1 MMEWIVSS
9 SVLIL
14 VIAALRFLLKGR
26 ISLRLQYALWAFVL
40 VRLLIPF
47 SFGSTPVSVMNTALE
62 VPAVQ
67 DAALLSGID
76 EIELRDGGAVEGYQS
91 GPAAAAAPIPVANGK
106 SEAEFSR
113 MKAVLRGREIFTAI
127 WGLGSA
133 LMFLVFAASNA
144 AFRRR
149 LKQERTLLPDTPY
162 TLPVYL
168 SASVE
173 TPCLFGLFRP
183 CIYLTPA
190 AAENPTAMRHAVEH
204 ELTHFRHG
212 DHIWA
217 VMRCVCLI
225 LHWYNPLVWL
235 AVVLSRRD
243 AELACDESTILR
255 LGEEERQAYGN
266 TLIDLTC
273 EKRTAAV
280 LFRAATTMAGSKS
293 GIRER
298 ITLIARKPRT
308 LWVAAVAAVLIA
320 AAAVGCTF
328 TGAEKDGPW
337 AWAQELKAS
346 DIRSVVI
353 LDSGS
358 ELSSGETEDLISLLN
373 GTEKED
379 YTEDMQPADGTPAH
393 GLMLET
399 NSGTYYLSES
409 VSQDGTL
416 ELHYG
421 DHLWQLDG
429 EALFALV
436 ENAAALAPAAEIVDT
451 VDGVPLLDDAYA
463 RALLLLPEVESTD
476 SSRTIS
482 KDDAQRYPGTERC
495 EIEFPVYTP
504 SDPALYLIVVSYTQ
518 GEAEGAWIFE
528 ESKVLRQYAGDEL
541 DGEAQAEEDPEG
553 DGPVQDDILL
563 TGFSV
568 KADGSMEEIGQAWAE
583 AFVSQYVNALSQEN
597 PRYST
602 DAAVLK
608 CTPYASSVSVHP
620 KRLIFQMSFVCNAAD
635 PAAFE
640 QSYAGWAGPLSDE
653 RNPQYSGWMN
663 FGWYVEL
670 ELTDSSTWT
679 CIDAGT
685 GGYGG
690 WGYLNYEEAGEAG
703 FRIENMLRG
712 EIDTPEN
719 LLRVLPFVDW
729 TALDADS
736 WAQLYSFLDQYCL
749 TEGQVYGPEATRMWE
764 DVYPSDQEYRN
775 MYVIL
780 TALHADGAYAEGLRE
795 ILNKQSDY
803 APALFEACIEE
814 NLTAEQREILLSLLS
829 QPD

>member
-9 SVLIL
+9 SLLIL

-26 ISLRLQYALWAFVL
+26 ISLRLQYGLWAFVL
-40 VRLLIPF
+40 VRLLVPF

-67 DAALLSGID
+67 DAVLLSGID
-76 EIELRDGGAVEGYQS
+76 EIELKDGGVVEGYQS
-91 GPAAAAAPIPVANGK
+91 GPVAAAAPIPVANGK

-113 MKAVLRGREIFTAI
+113 MKMVLRARETFTAV
-127 WGLGSA
+127 WSLGSVV
-133 LMFLVFAASNA
+133 MFLVFAASNA
-144 AFRRR
+144 AFRRK
-149 LKQERTLLPDTPY
+149 LKQGRTLLPAALD

-173 TPCLFGLFRP
+173 TPCLFGLFQP

-190 AAENPTAMRHAVEH
+190 AVENPTTMRHAVEH
-204 ELTHFRHG
+204 EMTHFHHG
-212 DHIWA
+212 DHIWS

-255 LGEEERQAYGN
+255 LGEGERKAYGN

-280 LFRAATTMAGSKS
+280 LFRAATTMAGSRS

-298 ITLIARKPRT
+298 ITLIAKKPKT
-308 LWVAAVAAVLIA
+308 LWVTAVAAALIA

-328 TGAEKDGPW
+328 TGAEKDSPW
-337 AWAQELKAS
+337 TWSKELKTS

-358 ELSSGETEDLISLLN
+358 ELSSGETEELVSLLN
-373 GTEKED
+373 GMEKSD
-379 YTEDMQPADGTPAH
+379 YTEDKQPAGGTPTH
-393 GLMLET
+393 GLKIET

-421 DHLWQLDG
+421 EKQWQIYS
-429 EALFALV
+429 EALSALV
-436 ENAAALAPAAEIVDT
+436 GNAVALVPTEEIIDT

-518 GEAEGAWIFE
+518 GEAEG
-528 ESKVLRQYAGDEL
+528 V
-541 DGEAQAEEDPEG
+541 
-553 DGPVQDDILL
+553 
-563 TGFSV
+563 
-568 KADGSMEEIGQAWAE
+568 
-583 AFVSQYVNALSQEN
+583 
-597 PRYST
+597 
-602 DAAVLK
+602 
-608 CTPYASSVSVHP
+608 
-620 KRLIFQMSFVCNAAD
+620 
-635 PAAFE
+635 
-640 QSYAGWAGPLSDE
+640 
-653 RNPQYSGWMN
+653 
-663 FGWYVEL
+663 
-670 ELTDSSTWT
+670 
-679 CIDAGT
+679 
-685 GGYGG
+685 
-690 WGYLNYEEAGEAG
+690 
-703 FRIENMLRG
+703 
-712 EIDTPEN
+712 
-719 LLRVLPFVDW
+719 
-729 TALDADS
+729 
-736 WAQLYSFLDQYCL
+736 
-749 TEGQVYGPEATRMWE
+749 
-764 DVYPSDQEYRN
+764 
-775 MYVIL
+775 
-780 TALHADGAYAEGLRE
+780 
-795 ILNKQSDY
+795 
-803 APALFEACIEE
+803 
-814 NLTAEQREILLSLLS
+814 
-829 QPD
+829 

>member
-9 SVLIL
+9 SLLIL

-26 ISLRLQYALWAFVL
+26 ISLRLQYGLWAFVL
-40 VRLLIPF
+40 VRLLVPF

-67 DAALLSGID
+67 DAVLLSGID
-76 EIELRDGGAVEGYQS
+76 EIELKDGGVVEGYQS
-91 GPAAAAAPIPVANGK
+91 GPVAAAAPIPVANGK

-113 MKAVLRGREIFTAI
+113 MKTVLHARETFTAV
-127 WGLGSA
+127 WSLGSV
-133 LMFLVFAASNA
+133 LMFLVFAASNV
-144 AFRRR
+144 AFRRK
-149 LKQERTLLPDTPY
+149 LKQGRMLLPAAPDA
-162 TLPVYL
+162 LPVYL

-173 TPCLFGLFRP
+173 TPCLFGLFQP

-190 AAENPTAMRHAVEH
+190 AVENPTTMRHAVEH
-204 ELTHFRHG
+204 EMTHFHHG
-212 DHIWA
+212 DHIWS

-243 AELACDESTILR
+243 AELACDESTLLR
-255 LGEEERQAYGN
+255 LGEGERKAYGN

-280 LFRAATTMAGSKS
+280 LFRAATTMAGSRS

-298 ITLIARKPRT
+298 ITLIAKKPKT
-308 LWVAAVAAVLIA
+308 LWVTAVAAALIA

-328 TGAEKDGPW
+328 TGAEKEGPW
-337 AWAQELKAS
+337 TWSKELKTS

-358 ELSSGETEDLISLLN
+358 ELFSGETEELVSLLN
-373 GTEKED
+373 GMEKSD
-379 YTEDMQPADGTPAH
+379 YTEDKQPAGGTPTH
-393 GLMLET
+393 GLKIET

-421 DHLWQLDG
+421 EKQWQIYS
-429 EALFALV
+429 EALSALV
-436 ENAAALAPAAEIVDT
+436 GNAAALVPTEEIIDT

-476 SSRTIS
+476 SSRTLS

-518 GEAEGAWIFE
+518 GEAEGVWIFE
-528 ESKVLRQYAGDEL
+528 ESKVLRQYAGDEP
-541 DGEAQAEEDPEG
+541 DGDAQVE
-553 DGPVQDDILL
+553 DDILL

-568 KADGSMEEIGQAWAE
+568 KADGGMEEIGQAWAE
-583 AFVSQYVNALSQEN
+583 AFVSQYVNSLSREN

-653 RNPQYSGWMN
+653 RYPQYSGWMN

-679 CIDAGT
+679 CMDAGT

-703 FRIENMLRG
+703 FRIEYMLRG

-729 TALDADS
+729 AALDADS
-736 WAQLYSFLDQYCL
+736 WEQLYSFLDQYCL
-749 TEGQVYGPEATRMWE
+749 TEGQVYGPEATRMWK
-764 DVYPSDQEYRN
+764 DVYPSDQEYRD

-795 ILNKQSDY
+795 ILKKQADY
-803 APALFEACIEE
+803 DPALFEACIEE
-814 NLTAEQREILLSLLS
+814 NLTAEQREIILSLMNI
-829 QPD
+829 